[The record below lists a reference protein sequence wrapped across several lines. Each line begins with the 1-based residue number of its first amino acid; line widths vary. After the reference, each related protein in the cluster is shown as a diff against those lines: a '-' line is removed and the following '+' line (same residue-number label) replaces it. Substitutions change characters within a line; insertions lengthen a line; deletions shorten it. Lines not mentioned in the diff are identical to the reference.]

1 MVASAGRRTPCRTD
15 AAEAEGMNDE
25 SNRKQTIVE
34 EVELAGRELLQFLQ
48 DLVEKGNVRRVIIRT
63 RSGKKMLEIPMTAG
77 AVVGGAALIL
87 APWMTILAGL
97 AALLA
102 EVRVEVER
110 EVEEAEVV
118 EQEEAGPT
126 EA

>member
-1 MVASAGRRTPCRTD
+1 
-15 AAEAEGMNDE
+15 MNDE